1 MSKAASYAQWSL
13 EPYCIGLKLRSLRN
27 SKRLTLSRLAAETG
41 LSTAL
46 LSKLETDRMIP
57 TLPTLATIARVY
69 GVGMDYFFNEPSR
82 HKLSITRKAHL
93 QGNGR
98 GMEPVKVT
106 PLNADGEGFRL
117 VAQVVE
123 FPPGGSTVA
132 MNAFEETGA
141 VIYVLEG
148 TPAPGRGRHARGAR
162 CGRLR
167 VHGKRDAAGLER
179 RRQASLPDSR
189 GASQGRARETLSR
202 SEKCTPCP
210 ILSAL
215 LAERVGYPAATLK
228 CRINTCAVGDDL
240 LRRQR
245 LLLQRD
251 GARKQQIVFKMH
263 MPVQIGLEGLEA
275 VVEANCRWASA
286 GPGNKSARGRAHL
299 FQQTGRAL
307 VLVNHC
313 LDGTLD

>member
-1 MSKAASYAQWSL
+1 MSKAVLYAQWSL

-69 GVGMDYFFNEPSR
+69 GVGMDYFFSEPSR

-98 GMEPVKVT
+98 GTEQVKIT

-117 VAQVVE
+117 IAQVIE

-148 TPAPGRGRHARGAR
+148 
-162 CGRLR
+162 RLR
-167 VHGKRDAAGLER
+167 LDAGVMHEVLETGDC
-179 RRQASLPDSR
+179 ACMESELPL
-189 GASQGRARETLSR
+189 AW
-202 SEKCTPCP
+202 
-210 ILSAL
+210 SAADKHRCRV
-215 LAERVGYPAATLK
+215 LAVLPMAA
-228 CRINTCAVGDDL
+228 
-240 LRRQR
+240 
-245 LLLQRD
+245 
-251 GARKQQIVFKMH
+251 
-263 MPVQIGLEGLEA
+263 P
-275 VVEANCRWASA
+275 
-286 GPGNKSARGRAHL
+286 
-299 FQQTGRAL
+299 
-307 VLVNHC
+307 
-313 LDGTLD
+313 